1 MCLERILDFVGAD
14 FMTLSPGGWR
24 ALLRFFIG
32 TALPLLLLTLPVF
45 SQDAPMPDVPPSASP
60 TPSGPNATTPAGQL
74 QTPADLEA
82 LFRGKESSREEL
94 KKIAEQL
101 SATWKDA
108 TPPEYIRMLQAIA
121 QGSQMGGES
130 GWFGKGQSR
139 YSWDWL
145 ARRHDLGTDDKAA
158 ITEAEFRGPKE
169 LFRGLDRNGNGRIT
183 KDDFDWSDDN
193 SYVEAAS
200 LAHRFFRR
208 MDLEGDGRITRDE
221 MLAFFDKAAGGK
233 DYLLSGD
240 LRRAILA
247 GWGSYLPGDAPTPES
262 LITGLF
268 RSELG
273 SLHEGPAL
281 EAPAPDFRLKT
292 QDGRREVHLQEE
304 IGKRPIVLMFGNFTC
319 APFRSYLPV
328 VEELHERYGKQAT
341 FLGVYVREAHP
352 TDGWYMESNTKAG
365 VKLPQPRTY
374 AERAGVASQCHAKL
388 RYSMPLLVDEI
399 DDPVGNAYSGMPAR
413 LYIIDSQGKVAYKAG
428 RGPFGLKPGEM
439 EQSLV
444 MLLLDEAKP
453 EAK

>member
-1 MCLERILDFVGAD
+1 MPASAV
-14 FMTLSPGGWR
+14 
-24 ALLRFFIG
+24 
-32 TALPLLLLTLPVF
+32 PVPNG
-45 SQDAPMPDVPPSASP
+45 SVPNGPAPN
-60 TPSGPNATTPAGQL
+60 GPAPNGPVVQTPAGSP
-74 QTPADLEA
+74 QTPAEVEA
-82 LFRGKESSREEL
+82 LFRGKESSPDEL
-94 KKIAEQL
+94 KKIAAQL
-101 SATWKDA
+101 EATWKDA
-108 TPPEYIRMLQAIA
+108 APPEYIRMLLAIA
-121 QGSQMGGES
+121 EGSQMGGES
-130 GWFGKGQSR
+130 GWFGKGESR
-139 YSWDWL
+139 YSWEWL
-145 ARRHDLGTDDKAA
+145 ARFHDREADDKGA
-158 ITEAEFRGPKE
+158 IAEADFRGPKE

-183 KDDFDWSDDN
+183 RDDFDWSDDN
-193 SYVEAAS
+193 SYVEAAA

-208 MDLEGDGRITRDE
+208 MDLEGDGRISRE
-221 MLAFFDKAAGGK
+221 ELLGFFDKAAGGK

-328 VEELHERYGKQAT
+328 VEELHERYSKHAT

-374 AERAGVASQCHAKL
+374 EERAGVASQCHAKL

-413 LYIIDSQGKVAYKAG
+413 LYVIDSKGRVAYKAG

-439 EQSLV
+439 EQALV
-444 MLLLDEAKP
+444 MLLLDEARAA
-453 EAK
+453 AK